1 MTPYD
6 PFIDDRAHIE
16 ALDRQR
22 FVVLRAPFNVSAA
35 FGHSQRAFRERLQGR
50 PVSYPARAHVTL
62 CGFAAGTP
70 LQSVQELVRTW
81 ALKAMP
87 LRIEIDRVSWFPPPF
102 QIVIVEIRKTSALC
116 SALVDLRAQAERRR
130 LVVSTVVPV
139 EQWRFHMSVA
149 YCSGLGEAAWHEVVE
164 LAGTVGV
171 PAVHDDVGVVEVVAF
186 DDGREYSGGVYAL
199 GASATEARR

>member
-1 MTPYD
+1 MTSYD

-22 FVVLRAPFNVSAA
+22 FVVLRAPSKVGAA
-35 FGHSQRAFRERLQGR
+35 FTHIQRAFRERLQGR

-70 LQSVQELVRTW
+70 LHSVQELVGTW
-81 ALKAMP
+81 APKASP

-102 QIVIVEIRKTSALC
+102 QIVIVEVRKTPALFSAL
-116 SALVDLRAQAERRR
+116 AALRAQAEQRR

-139 EQWRFHMSVA
+139 EKWRFHMSVA
-149 YCSGLGEAAWHEVVE
+149 YCSDFGEAAWQEVIQ
-164 LAGTVGV
+164 LAETLRA
-171 PAVHDDVGVVEVVAF
+171 PTVHDDVGVVEVVAF

-199 GASATEARR
+199 DAHAHE